1 MWIQSNSELEFKKIK
16 HGFSL
21 GWKEAHSKSV
31 MSSIVVLL
39 PYLTQRIIKLFYAE
53 NSFKANKEGEK
64 KKEDLNGFSW
74 LSHSAMGE
82 NCGTYKST
90 LPIPFV

>member
-1 MWIQSNSELEFKKIK
+1 M
-16 HGFSL
+16 
-21 GWKEAHSKSV
+21 
-31 MSSIVVLL
+31 
-39 PYLTQRIIKLFYAE
+39 QRILLKLT
-53 NSFKANKEGEK
+53 KKEKKK

>member
-1 MWIQSNSELEFKKIK
+1 M
-16 HGFSL
+16 
-21 GWKEAHSKSV
+21 
-31 MSSIVVLL
+31 
-39 PYLTQRIIKLFYAE
+39 QRILLKLT
-53 NSFKANKEGEK
+53 KKEKKKK